1 LATTRDI
8 VRLWKERCSAHARQ
22 NAEEMKEKK
31 VDAC

>member
-8 VRLWKERCSAHARQ
+8 LRLWKERCSARASQ
-22 NAEEMKEKK
+22 SAEDMKEKE